1 ALGLTYRFVVRP
13 WLNGPAYDAAARDGA
28 ATGEPRTPTARLA
41 LAVKYLHEGSFRLAA
56 EELGDDAAARS
67 RDWQT
72 LARDQRRQWAQV
84 YRQAALLADLLAEP
98 LEDVLRHAAGV
109 REAEWRADFRRR
121 YQGRAVVFDSEVRRT
136 ADGYRLGYVLRA
148 GDEEAQPDLG

>member
-1 ALGLTYRFVVRP
+1 
-13 WLNGPAYDAAARDGA
+13 
-28 ATGEPRTPTARLA
+28 
-41 LAVKYLHEGSFRLAA
+41 
-56 EELGDDAAARS
+56 
-67 RDWQT
+67 
-72 LARDQRRQWAQV
+72 QWAQV

-121 YQGRAVVFDSEVRRT
+121 YQGRAVVFDTDVRRT

-148 GDEEAQPDLG
+148 GDEEAHLDVGGLTVLRGLPLDQPQRLLFGVRLAAVGREAPGGWVVRFEPDSGVLLTDAAAAAACCPVLADSEGRALIDRQGG